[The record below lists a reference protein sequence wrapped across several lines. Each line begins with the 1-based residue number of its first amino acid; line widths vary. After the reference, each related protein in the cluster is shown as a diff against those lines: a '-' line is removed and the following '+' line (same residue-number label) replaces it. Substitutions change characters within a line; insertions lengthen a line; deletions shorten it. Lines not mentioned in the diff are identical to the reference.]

1 MSSSTFSWT
10 SRKIDAAVNASLQA
24 TRGGKEDPF
33 LERNIIKAVSKLN
46 ATNLFHCSQRGEVL
60 TAEALMNI
68 LYQQRE
74 RYQRVCQIADLSY
87 GSFCRRYYKIYMSPT
102 DYENHIKVCLSLEI
116 VQPLLLVNVEFLNTH
131 PAFTC
136 SAFQSYPSDAEL
148 INKEIQHFLGLY
160 MLFGGGVYPGSR
172 KKRSQTRGP
181 AAPRKHPASAAGSS
195 RGHATSGHALDATNA
210 SDDDDD
216 DFMPPNPSRHLPN
229 VTTARPNVP
238 TTPATGDAGPSR
250 GRAPSRHPPDE
261 TPSWDDD
268 DDFMPMPPP
277 WPAPSPMN
285 PEDEAT
291 WSPRP
296 RPLPPLRLPPVYP
309 PPPNSSFYH
318 YRHTEWP

>member
-1 MSSSTFSWT
+1 
-10 SRKIDAAVNASLQA
+10 
-24 TRGGKEDPF
+24 
-33 LERNIIKAVSKLN
+33 
-46 ATNLFHCSQRGEVL
+46 
-60 TAEALMNI
+60 
-68 LYQQRE
+68 
-74 RYQRVCQIADLSY
+74 
-87 GSFCRRYYKIYMSPT
+87 
-102 DYENHIKVCLSLEI
+102 
-116 VQPLLLVNVEFLNTH
+116 
-131 PAFTC
+131 
-136 SAFQSYPSDAEL
+136 
-148 INKEIQHFLGLY
+148 

-195 RGHATSGHALDATNA
+195 RGRAPDATNA

-216 DFMPPNPSRHLPN
+216 DFMPPNPSRHLSN

-277 WPAPSPMN
+277 CPAPSPVK

-291 WSPRP
+291 WSPTLP
-296 RPLPPLRLPPVYP
+296 RPLPPLRLPPFNP
-309 PPPNSSFYH
+309 PHGSSSFYL